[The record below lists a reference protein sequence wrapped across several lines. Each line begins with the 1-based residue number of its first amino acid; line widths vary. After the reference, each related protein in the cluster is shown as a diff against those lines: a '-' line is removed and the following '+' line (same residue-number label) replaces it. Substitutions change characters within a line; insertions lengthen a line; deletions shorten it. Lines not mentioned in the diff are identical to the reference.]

1 MSEANPLALADEAF
15 CYLTTTGRAT
25 GNPHTIEIWF
35 ALRDENLY
43 LLSGGGED
51 ADWVRNLRE
60 QPRVR
65 VSIAEKSFDATARV
79 VTDADEETTVRR
91 LLLDKY
97 SPGYAGDLSD
107 WGTNGL
113 PIAIDLDASALRDL

>member
-1 MSEANPLALADEAF
+1 MSEAHSLALADEAY
-15 CYLTTTGRAT
+15 CYLTTTGRVT

-43 LLSGGGED
+43 LISGGGES
-51 ADWVRNLRE
+51 ADWVRNLLE

-65 VSIAEKSFDATARV
+65 VSITEMSFDATARV
-79 VTDADEETTVRR
+79 VTDADEGTTARR

-113 PIAIDLDASALRDL
+113 PIAIDLDEAPPRDL